1 LCFLACVAL
10 LRPSRLIHLW
20 SRFGPIASG
29 MDRMAVA
36 VRSSS
41 CGLPSVSVSEAYLT
55 SPLKVCTRIAATTT
69 AGGSRAVQQPQQ
81 QQSVHTSLLLL
92 QRGGQRLNQHARRRG
107 RGSSVSV
114 SVFAKQAAV
123 APPAAVETTGPK
135 EQYDCVVVGGGIS
148 GLCTAQALAT
158 RYLITWRT

>member
-1 LCFLACVAL
+1 
-10 LRPSRLIHLW
+10 
-20 SRFGPIASG
+20 
-29 MDRMAVA
+29 MTVA

-55 SPLKVCTRIAATTT
+55 CPSKVCTRIATTT
-69 AGGSRAVQQPQQ
+69 TSTGGSRAALQPQQ

-92 QRGGQRLNQHARRRG
+92 QRGGRRLNQHARRRG
-107 RGSSVSV
+107 RVGSVSV

-158 RYLITWRT
+158 RYLIT

>member
-1 LCFLACVAL
+1 
-10 LRPSRLIHLW
+10 
-20 SRFGPIASG
+20 
-29 MDRMAVA
+29 M
-36 VRSSS
+36 
-41 CGLPSVSVSEAYLT
+41 
-55 SPLKVCTRIAATTT
+55 
-69 AGGSRAVQQPQQ
+69 QQPQQ

-135 EQYDCVVVGGGIS
+135 QQYDCVVVGGGIS

-158 RYLITWRT
+158 RYLIT

>member
-1 LCFLACVAL
+1 
-10 LRPSRLIHLW
+10 
-20 SRFGPIASG
+20 
-29 MDRMAVA
+29 MTVA

-55 SPLKVCTRIAATTT
+55 SPLKVCTRIATT
-69 AGGSRAVQQPQQ
+69 GGSTAVQQTQQ

-135 EQYDCVVVGGGIS
+135 QQYDCVVVGGGIS

-158 RYLITWRT
+158 RYLIT

>member
-1 LCFLACVAL
+1 
-10 LRPSRLIHLW
+10 
-20 SRFGPIASG
+20 
-29 MDRMAVA
+29 
-36 VRSSS
+36 
-41 CGLPSVSVSEAYLT
+41 
-55 SPLKVCTRIAATTT
+55 
-69 AGGSRAVQQPQQ
+69 VQQPQQ
-81 QQSVHTSLLLL
+81 QQSLHTSLLLL

-107 RGSSVSV
+107 PGSSVSV

-158 RYLITWRT
+158 RYLIT

>member
-1 LCFLACVAL
+1 
-10 LRPSRLIHLW
+10 
-20 SRFGPIASG
+20 
-29 MDRMAVA
+29 MTVA

-41 CGLPSVSVSEAYLT
+41 CGLPSVSISEAYLT
-55 SPLKVCTRIAATTT
+55 SPLKVCTRIAAATTT
-69 AGGSRAVQQPQQ
+69 TGGSRAVQQPQQ

-92 QRGGQRLNQHARRRG
+92 QRGGQRLKKQHARRRG

-148 GLCTAQALAT
+148 GLCTAQALVT
-158 RYLITWRT
+158 RYLIT

>member
-1 LCFLACVAL
+1 
-10 LRPSRLIHLW
+10 
-20 SRFGPIASG
+20 
-29 MDRMAVA
+29 MTVA

-69 AGGSRAVQQPQQ
+69 TTGGSRAVQQPQQ
-81 QQSVHTSLLLL
+81 LQSVHTSLLLL
-92 QRGGQRLNQHARRRG
+92 QRGGQRLKKQHARRRG

-158 RYLITWRT
+158 RYLII